1 MKSKVLHLLVKN
13 YDELFSDVKIWVFIC
28 LFVFCF
34 STLFMSSWS
43 WRILSSSPFVLC
55 MKRFVLWIWGLGFQ
69 SHWLSFCFL
78 KVIHPIKRS
87 EKIIGG
93 KKKRNGYRHVCISG
107 FVSLSECCPSRKSTD
122 WQLYNLCQ
130 VRSKGG
136 RCFCFVSHL
145 GSTCFLSVKETKSS
159 CTCDVG
165 VRGGGVLW

>member
-1 MKSKVLHLLVKN
+1 MSVHLFVCFLFFYPIYELLVLEN
-13 YDELFSDVKIWVFIC
+13 SV
-28 LFVFCF
+28 
-34 STLFMSSWS
+34 
-43 WRILSSSPFVLC
+43 SSSPFVLC